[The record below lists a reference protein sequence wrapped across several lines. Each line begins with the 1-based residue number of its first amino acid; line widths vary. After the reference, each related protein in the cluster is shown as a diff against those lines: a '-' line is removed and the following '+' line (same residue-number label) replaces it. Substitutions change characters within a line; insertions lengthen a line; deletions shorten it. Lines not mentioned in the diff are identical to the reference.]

1 MKLLQW
7 QLQMVQII
15 RGKNYLWLD
24 SPTGLGKSVLARSL
38 VTAAKSGLI
47 ICPPHLLNEYKS
59 SLIESGIEPIILGK
73 DNNIIKA
80 DGVYLMSTNKMALY
94 GVKVTTMLAVLVCDE
109 LHRWKSHK
117 YELWKNTMLIRN
129 WFYYKL
135 GMSATMCPK
144 NTADLASLALLM
156 VDSLYNKYNGSWYKY
171 AADNILMNKKW
182 FGTKSI
188 DVPVKLHDHALK
200 DIRDNYLTFV
210 TYQSAGLQ
218 VPEMTEKDIAF
229 DIDADYDE
237 KMEDVELPVDGD
249 TENIMGYRF
258 SDFVQ
263 LSNCFIY
270 KDAEKETKA
279 KEYSMTEKK
288 EALKSVIES
297 EEGQGVV
304 FYWYKHSF
312 AALKAILKGDYMEYV
327 SGMDLN
333 DFRDSGKK
341 ILLANYKSMG
351 EGTRV
356 KSADFIVNFDL
367 IYDGGLIEQARGR
380 LRYVGR
386 PTPYRIYNLIPNHD
400 SPKKIIRNVRNKIRT
415 MQNLSR
421 EEK

>member
-1 MKLLQW
+1 MKLLKW

-15 RGKNYLWLD
+15 RAKNYLWLD

-38 VTAAKSGLI
+38 VIAAKSGLI
-47 ICPPHLLNEYKS
+47 ICPPHLLNEYKADF
-59 SLIESGIEPIILGK
+59 IANGIEPVVLGST
-73 DNNIIKA
+73 NNKITQ

-94 GVKVTTMLAVLVCDE
+94 GLKVTTMLAILVCDE

-117 YELWKNTMLIRN
+117 TELWKNTMMIRN

-135 GMSATMCPK
+135 GMTATMAPK
-144 NTADLASLALLM
+144 NTADLAPMALLL
-156 VDSLYNKYNGSWYKY
+156 VDKVNSQYNGSWYKY
-171 AADNILMNKKW
+171 AAENIMMKKAW

-188 DVPVKLHDHALK
+188 DVPVSLHKHALEEV
-200 DIRDNYLTFV
+200 RTNYLTFV
-210 TYQSAGLQ
+210 TYQSAGLE
-218 VPEMTEKDIAF
+218 VPEMVEKDVEF
-229 DIDADYDE
+229 DIDSEYDD
-237 KMEDVELPVDGD
+237 KMEDVEIPIDGD
-249 TENIMGYRF
+249 VENIMGYRF

-270 KDAEKETKA
+270 KDADKETKA
-279 KEYSMTEKK
+279 KEYCMKEKK

-304 FYWYKHSF
+304 FYWYKHSL
-312 AALKAILKGDYMEYV
+312 ASLKAFFKNDYMMYE

-333 DFRDSGKK
+333 LFRDSGKK
-341 ILLANYKSMG
+341 ILIANYKSMG

-367 IYDGGLIEQARGR
+367 IYDAGLVEQARGR

-400 SPKKIIRNVRNKIRT
+400 GPKKIVRNIKSKINT
-415 MQNLSR
+415 MNKLKT
-421 EEK
+421 EV